1 MFIYTHLKKCNNDL
15 NMLIA
20 EYSKRRKLD
29 GFNLF
34 VRVPEQDANVNHY
47 NNIFQKAF
55 TNQYFTFDTNEN
67 EFMFYEMQGNLL
79 YKYLYI
85 LNKFVLKCDKNE
97 MTKYKQDMKAL
108 CQKRLVK
115 VDYSVFTRNSF
126 TEDFTEDDIP
136 QEILDEFSYLFTH
149 IKQSDDI
156 EEEQVDCEFEMSL
169 ESEKAELEQVKEALE
184 SEKEELNQVKEAL
197 ESEKEELNQVK
208 EALESE
214 KAELEQ
220 AKEAFKSEKA
230 ELNQAKEAFKSE
242 KAELNQAKEAL
253 ESEKAE
259 LNQAKEALE
268 SEKAELNQAK
278 EALESERNELNQTN
292 QDEDDDAKYNEMQRE
307 IEMLRQKLEF
317 YNNNTD
323 NNNDLVEQ
331 NTELQNEYNN
341 LLSEFEEYRES
352 TEKQIEELKQY
363 ESVDLSLYTK
373 SDTTE
378 IASLFKEFEERIENL
393 IVNNK
398 DASVDVH
405 RLRNTVTSL
414 EMENT
419 ELRKENEEIYEKLA
433 YCEKQF
439 ELIKQ
444 KYVKL
449 QQLKHKYKTMVINS
463 SSTNHI
469 EELPFISKKRF
480 SPIPDEPVRYP
491 YKMN

>member
-115 VDYSVFTRNSF
+115 VDYRVFTRNSF

-220 AKEAFKSEKA
+220 AKEAFK
-230 ELNQAKEAFKSE
+230 
-242 KAELNQAKEAL
+242 
-253 ESEKAE
+253 
-259 LNQAKEALE
+259 

>member
-1 MFIYTHLKKCNNDL
+1 
-15 NMLIA
+15 MLIA
-20 EYSKRRKLD
+20 EYSKRRKTD

-47 NNIFQKAF
+47 NNIFLKAF
-55 TNQYFTFDTNEN
+55 TDKYFTFDANEN
-67 EFMFYEMQGNLL
+67 EFMFYELHGNLL

-85 LNKFVLKCDKNE
+85 LNKFVLKCDRNE
-97 MTKYKQDMKAL
+97 MAKYKQDMKVL
-108 CQKRLVK
+108 CQKRLIK
-115 VDYSVFTRNSF
+115 VDYRIFTRNSF

-149 IKQSDDI
+149 IKKV
-156 EEEQVDCEFEMSL
+156 EEQADAEEVEAEPDAKEDDEEAAECEFETSREQLEAEKIEFETLKEQLEAEKIEFETLKEQL
-169 ESEKAELEQVKEALE
+169 ESEKAEFETLKEQLEVEKVELETLKEQLDA
-184 SEKEELNQVKEAL
+184 EKTEFETLKEQLDA
-197 ESEKEELNQVK
+197 
-208 EALESE
+208 E
-214 KAELEQ
+214 KAEFETLKEQLET
-220 AKEAFKSEKA
+220 EKV
-230 ELNQAKEAFKSE
+230 ELETSREQLDN
-242 KAELNQAKEAL
+242 
-253 ESEKAE
+253 
-259 LNQAKEALE
+259 
-268 SEKAELNQAK
+268 
-278 EALESERNELNQTN
+278 
-292 QDEDDDAKYNEMQRE
+292 DDDAKYNEMQRE
-307 IEMLRQKLEF
+307 IEMLKQKLEF
-317 YNNNTD
+317 YNTASSD
-323 NNNDLVEQ
+323 NNDLMEQ
-331 NTELQNEYNN
+331 NNELQNEYNN
-341 LLSEFEEYRES
+341 LLSEFEEYKES
-352 TEKQIEELKQY
+352 AEKQIEELKQY
-363 ESVDLSLYTK
+363 EAVDLSLYSKT
-373 SDTTE
+373 DTSE
-378 IASLFKEFEERIENL
+378 IASLFKEFEERIEKL

-398 DASVDVH
+398 DASVDIH

-463 SSTNHI
+463 STTNHI

>member
-1 MFIYTHLKKCNNDL
+1 
-15 NMLIA
+15 MLVA
-20 EYSKRRKLD
+20 EYSRRRKLD

-34 VRVPEQDANVNHY
+34 VRVSDQDANVNHY
-47 NNIFQKAF
+47 NTIFLKAF
-55 TNQYFTFDTNEN
+55 TDKNFSFNGDEN

-97 MTKYKQDMKAL
+97 MNEYKQTMKAL

-115 VDYSVFTRNSF
+115 VDYRIFTRDSF
-126 TEDFTEDDIP
+126 TQDYTEDDIP

-149 IKQSDDI
+149 IKQAEVEEEAEEEEVEQEAEVEAEEEVEQEEQVE
-156 EEEQVDCEFEMSL
+156 EEEQEIDNEFEAA
-169 ESEKAELEQVKEALE
+169 KEQFEV
-184 SEKEELNQVKEAL
+184 
-197 ESEKEELNQVK
+197 
-208 EALESE
+208 
-214 KAELEQ
+214 EQ
-220 AKEAFKSEKA
+220 AEFQATKEQFEMEQA
-230 ELNQAKEAFKSE
+230 EFQSTKEQFEAEQAEFQTAKEQLEMEQDEFNK
-242 KAELNQAKEAL
+242 AKEQF
-253 ESEKAE
+253 EAE
-259 LNQAKEALE
+259 QAAKEQFE
-268 SEKAELNQAK
+268 
-278 EALESERNELNQTN
+278 T
-292 QDEDDDAKYNEMQRE
+292 DEQDAKYNEMQRE

-317 YNNNTD
+317 FSNNATD
-323 NNNDLVEQ
+323 ENN
-331 NTELQNEYNN
+331 ELQTEYNN
-341 LLSEFEEYRES
+341 LLAEFEDYKET

-363 ESVDLSLYTK
+363 EPVDLSLYTK
-373 SDTTE
+373 TDTSE
-378 IASLFKEFEERIENL
+378 IATLFKEFEDKIENL
-393 IVNNK
+393 ITNNK
-398 DASVDVH
+398 DSSVDMH
-405 RLRNTVTSL
+405 RLRNTITSL

-419 ELRKENEEIYEKLA
+419 ELRRENEEIYEKLS

-439 ELIKQ
+439 EVIKQ

>member
-1 MFIYTHLKKCNNDL
+1 MFIYTHLKKYNNDL

-34 VRVPEQDANVNHY
+34 VRVSEQDANINHY
-47 NNIFQKAF
+47 NNIFVKAF
-55 TNQYFTFDTNEN
+55 TDKYFTFNVNDN
-67 EFMFYEMQGNLL
+67 EFMFYEMHGNLL

-85 LNKFVLKCDKNE
+85 LNKFVLKCDNAE
-97 MTKYKQDMKAL
+97 MTKYKQEMKAL
-108 CQKRLVK
+108 CQKRLIK
-115 VDYSVFTRNSF
+115 VDYRIFTRNSF
-126 TEDFTEDDIP
+126 TEDYTEDDIP
-136 QEILDEFSYLFTH
+136 QEIIDEFSYLFTR
-149 IKQSDDI
+149 IKHSEVQ
-156 EEEQVDCEFEMSL
+156 EEEEEEENDDCETETPGEQL
-169 ESEKAELEQVKEALE
+169 EVEKIETLRTELETSKKELEAL
-184 SEKEELNQVKEAL
+184 KK
-197 ESEKEELNQVK
+197 
-208 EALESE
+208 
-214 KAELEQ
+214 ELETSK
-220 AKEAFKSEKA
+220 KELEAEKIELDALKKELEA
-230 ELNQAKEAFKSE
+230 EKIELDALKKE
-242 KAELNQAKEAL
+242 LEA
-253 ESEKAE
+253 
-259 LNQAKEALE
+259 
-268 SEKAELNQAK
+268 
-278 EALESERNELNQTN
+278 
-292 QDEDDDAKYNEMQRE
+292 DDDDNNDDAAKYNEMQRE
-307 IEMLRQKLEF
+307 IDMLRQKLEF
-317 YNNNTD
+317 YNNSNISSSE
-323 NNNDLVEQ
+323 NADLIEQ

-363 ESVDLSLYTK
+363 EPVDLSLYTK

-378 IASLFKEFEERIENL
+378 IASLLKEFEERIEKL

-463 SSTNHI
+463 SSVNHI
-469 EELPFISKKRF
+469 EELPFVSKKLF

>member
-1 MFIYTHLKKCNNDL
+1 MFIYTHLKKYNNDL

-34 VRVPEQDANVNHY
+34 VRVSEQDANINHY
-47 NNIFQKAF
+47 NNIFVKAF
-55 TNQYFTFDTNEN
+55 TDKYFTFNVNDN
-67 EFMFYEMQGNLL
+67 EFMFYEMHGNLL

-85 LNKFVLKCDKNE
+85 LNKFVLKCDNAE
-97 MTKYKQDMKAL
+97 MTKYKQEMKAL
-108 CQKRLVK
+108 CQKRLIK
-115 VDYSVFTRNSF
+115 VDYRIFTRNSF
-126 TEDFTEDDIP
+126 TEDYTEDDIP
-136 QEILDEFSYLFTH
+136 QEIIDEFSYLFTR
-149 IKQSDDI
+149 IKHSEVQ
-156 EEEQVDCEFEMSL
+156 EEEEEEENDDCETETPGEQL
-169 ESEKAELEQVKEALE
+169 EVEKIETLRTELETSKKELEAL
-184 SEKEELNQVKEAL
+184 KK
-197 ESEKEELNQVK
+197 
-208 EALESE
+208 
-214 KAELEQ
+214 ELETSK
-220 AKEAFKSEKA
+220 KELETSKKELETSKKELEAEKIELDALKKELEA
-230 ELNQAKEAFKSE
+230 EKIELDALKKE
-242 KAELNQAKEAL
+242 LEA
-253 ESEKAE
+253 
-259 LNQAKEALE
+259 
-268 SEKAELNQAK
+268 
-278 EALESERNELNQTN
+278 
-292 QDEDDDAKYNEMQRE
+292 DDDDNNDDAAKYNEMQRE
-307 IEMLRQKLEF
+307 IDMLRQKLEF
-317 YNNNTD
+317 YNNSNISSSE
-323 NNNDLVEQ
+323 NADLIEQ

-363 ESVDLSLYTK
+363 EPVDLSLYTK

-378 IASLFKEFEERIENL
+378 IASLLKEFEERIEKL

-463 SSTNHI
+463 SSVNHI
-469 EELPFISKKRF
+469 EELPFVSKKLF

>member
-1 MFIYTHLKKCNNDL
+1 MFIYTHLKKYNNDL

-34 VRVPEQDANVNHY
+34 VRVSEQDANINHY
-47 NNIFQKAF
+47 NNIFVKAF
-55 TNQYFTFDTNEN
+55 TDKYFTFNVNDN
-67 EFMFYEMQGNLL
+67 EFMFYEMHGNLL

-85 LNKFVLKCDKNE
+85 LNKFVLKCDNAE
-97 MTKYKQDMKAL
+97 MTKYKQEMKAL
-108 CQKRLVK
+108 CQKRLIK
-115 VDYSVFTRNSF
+115 VDYRIFTRNSF
-126 TEDFTEDDIP
+126 TEDYTEDDIP
-136 QEILDEFSYLFTH
+136 QEIIDEFSYLFTR
-149 IKQSDDI
+149 IKHSEVQ
-156 EEEQVDCEFEMSL
+156 EEEEEEENDDCETETPGEQL
-169 ESEKAELEQVKEALE
+169 EVEKIETLRTELETSKKELEALKKE
-184 SEKEELNQVKEAL
+184 LETSKKELEAEKIELETSKKELEAL
-197 ESEKEELNQVK
+197 KK
-208 EALESE
+208 
-214 KAELEQ
+214 ELETSK
-220 AKEAFKSEKA
+220 KELETSKKELETSKKELEAEKIELDALKKELEA
-230 ELNQAKEAFKSE
+230 EKIELDALKKE
-242 KAELNQAKEAL
+242 LEA
-253 ESEKAE
+253 
-259 LNQAKEALE
+259 
-268 SEKAELNQAK
+268 
-278 EALESERNELNQTN
+278 
-292 QDEDDDAKYNEMQRE
+292 DDDDNNDDAAKYNEMQRE
-307 IEMLRQKLEF
+307 IDMLRQKLEF
-317 YNNNTD
+317 YNNSNISSSE
-323 NNNDLVEQ
+323 NADLIEQ

-363 ESVDLSLYTK
+363 EPVDLSLYTK

-378 IASLFKEFEERIENL
+378 IASLLKEFEERIEKL

-463 SSTNHI
+463 SSVNHI
-469 EELPFISKKRF
+469 EELPFVSKKLF

>member
-1 MFIYTHLKKCNNDL
+1 LFIYTHLKKYDNDL

-29 GFNLF
+29 GFNVF

-47 NNIFQKAF
+47 NNIFLKAF
-55 TNQYFTFDTNEN
+55 TDKHFTFDSNEN

-97 MTKYKQDMKAL
+97 MTKYKHDMKAL

-115 VDYSVFTRNSF
+115 VDYRIFTRNSF
-126 TEDFTEDDIP
+126 TEDYTEDDIP

-149 IKQSDDI
+149 IKQNEQVQDDEEI
-156 EEEQVDCEFEMSL
+156 DVKVEQVEEEVDCDFETLKERFETDKVEFDAL
-169 ESEKAELEQVKEALE
+169 KQQFNAEKAEFETIKELVETEKVKFEQMKEQLELE
-184 SEKEELNQVKEAL
+184 KDEFET
-197 ESEKEELNQVK
+197 
-208 EALESE
+208 E
-214 KAELEQ
+214 KAEFQEVKELLEVEKTKLQ
-220 AKEAFKSEKA
+220 KAKEQLEEEKVKLQ
-230 ELNQAKEAFKSE
+230 EAKEI
-242 KAELNQAKEAL
+242 N
-253 ESEKAE
+253 
-259 LNQAKEALE
+259 
-268 SEKAELNQAK
+268 
-278 EALESERNELNQTN
+278 
-292 QDEDDDAKYNEMQRE
+292 DEDDDAKYNEMQRE

-317 YNNNTD
+317 YSNSNPD
-323 NNNDLVEQ
+323 NNDLVEQ
-331 NTELQNEYNN
+331 NNELQTEYNN

-363 ESVDLSLYTK
+363 EPVDLSLYTQ
-373 SDTTE
+373 SDTSE
-378 IASLFKEFEERIENL
+378 IVLLFKEFEERIEKL
-393 IVNNK
+393 IVSNK

-419 ELRKENEEIYEKLA
+419 ELRKENEEIYEKLT

>member
-1 MFIYTHLKKCNNDL
+1 MFIYTHLKKYNNDL

-34 VRVPEQDANVNHY
+34 VRVSEQDANINHY
-47 NNIFQKAF
+47 NNIFVKAF
-55 TNQYFTFDTNEN
+55 TDKYFTFNVNDN
-67 EFMFYEMQGNLL
+67 EFMFYEMHGNLL

-85 LNKFVLKCDKNE
+85 LNKFVLKCDNAE
-97 MTKYKQDMKAL
+97 MTKYKQEMKAL
-108 CQKRLVK
+108 CQKRLIK
-115 VDYSVFTRNSF
+115 VDYRIFTRNSF
-126 TEDFTEDDIP
+126 TEDYTEDDIP
-136 QEILDEFSYLFTH
+136 QEIIDEFSYLFTR
-149 IKQSDDI
+149 IKHSEVQ
-156 EEEQVDCEFEMSL
+156 EEEEEEENDDCETETPGEQL
-169 ESEKAELEQVKEALE
+169 EVEKIETLRTELETSKKELEAL
-184 SEKEELNQVKEAL
+184 KK
-197 ESEKEELNQVK
+197 
-208 EALESE
+208 
-214 KAELEQ
+214 ELETSK
-220 AKEAFKSEKA
+220 KELETSKKELETSKKELEAEQIELDALKKELEAEKI
-230 ELNQAKEAFKSE
+230 ELDALKKE
-242 KAELNQAKEAL
+242 LEA
-253 ESEKAE
+253 
-259 LNQAKEALE
+259 
-268 SEKAELNQAK
+268 
-278 EALESERNELNQTN
+278 
-292 QDEDDDAKYNEMQRE
+292 DDDDNNDDAAKYNEMQRE
-307 IEMLRQKLEF
+307 IDMLRQKLEF
-317 YNNNTD
+317 YNNSNISSSE
-323 NNNDLVEQ
+323 NADLIEQ

-363 ESVDLSLYTK
+363 EPVDLSLYTK

-378 IASLFKEFEERIENL
+378 IASLLKEFEERIEKL

-463 SSTNHI
+463 SSVNHI
-469 EELPFISKKRF
+469 EELPFVSKKLF